1 MGDQILHKLVFIG
14 DGASGKS
21 CLINRLVNDQFDDQY
36 EPTVFDEEKIFYEVS
51 EDGSYNLS
59 KTETKTSRVLRYYD
73 TAGQEDFE
81 TLRKLAYRGCDI
93 LVIVFSI
100 VNKDSFD
107 NVRAKWNQDRKA
119 HMSKAKAI
127 LVGTK
132 SDLVGDPNFTNC
144 VKKEEAEQMRKSI
157 KATNYIETSSK
168 TGDGVPNV
176 LQEVFKQISLLDQP
190 KTKSCNI
197 I

>member
-1 MGDQILHKLVFIG
+1 MQIL
-14 DGASGKS
+14 
-21 CLINRLVNDQFDDQY
+21 
-36 EPTVFDEEKIFYEVS
+36 KIV
-51 EDGSYNLS
+51 
-59 KTETKTSRVLRYYD
+59 
-73 TAGQEDFE
+73 
-81 TLRKLAYRGCDI
+81 I
-93 LVIVFSI
+93 L
-100 VNKDSFD
+100 
-107 NVRAKWNQDRKA
+107 Q
-119 HMSKAKAI
+119 AI

-144 VKKEEAEQMRKSI
+144 VKKDEAEQMRKSI